1 MQKVRSARPDLLLF
15 LPNAISDAKL
25 VLEKMNEFGLG
36 QGKVPTISFGITIAE
51 PDMLQSVSPET
62 VQGVMTIVANWGSK
76 GQEALIAELKAK
88 YKEPWMTQNV
98 ISTYGDMWLMKE
110 ALEKAGKADRDA
122 VARGAAH
129 HGCRPVEI
137 LSGRPAQVRR
147 EGPPRRR
154 RRRHRAMADRAC
166 LSPSI
171 RPISRKQSRSGRR
184 NPEAPRRFFREEN
197 CHDCKKQVHD
207 LAANAI
213 GRRVRHADR
222 IPRLGAATSEVKVG
236 LLVPISGLYARPGT
250 VMREGAEMAVDHINA
265 QGGIK
270 ALGGAK
276 LKLVVLD
283 SGDTTEKAKNAA
295 QRMVAQETDLVA
307 ASGAYLSSFTL
318 AVTEVTERAS
328 LPVLTL
334 SYSDLITDRGF
345 KYVFQ
350 TAATAGSQARQALPQ
365 IIKLAET
372 ASGKRPKTVAILTDN
387 TGASIAS
394 AKAMREGL
402 LAENQLQLIVDE
414 TFTPPLAD
422 ATSLVQKIRSAKP
435 DLLFFLPTVI
445 SDAKLLLEKMN
456 EFGLGQGKMPTISF
470 GIAIAEPDMLQ
481 TVSPELL
488 QGVLTCV
495 ASWGAKGHE
504 ALIAELK
511 TRYKEPWMTQNAIST
526 YGDMWVIKDALEKAG
541 KADRVAVGEALRTMD
556 AGPSKYYPL
565 GEIKFDEKGRRVGAG
580 MTIVQWQSGV
590 PVTVFPPELAL
601 AQPFWPEKLTE
612 N

>member
-1 MQKVRSARPDLLLF
+1 MTNIIKTAVTRRTLLAGASASLLASRAF
-15 LPNAISDAKL
+15 
-25 VLEKMNEFGLG
+25 
-36 QGKVPTISFGITIAE
+36 
-51 PDMLQSVSPET
+51 
-62 VQGVMTIVANWGSK
+62 
-76 GQEALIAELKAK
+76 
-88 YKEPWMTQNV
+88 
-98 ISTYGDMWLMKE
+98 
-110 ALEKAGKADRDA
+110 
-122 VARGAAH
+122 
-129 HGCRPVEI
+129 
-137 LSGRPAQVRR
+137 AQ
-147 EGPPRRR
+147 
-154 RRRHRAMADRAC
+154 
-166 LSPSI
+166 
-171 RPISRKQSRSGRR
+171 
-184 NPEAPRRFFREEN
+184 
-197 CHDCKKQVHD
+197 
-207 LAANAI
+207 
-213 GRRVRHADR
+213 
-222 IPRLGAATSEVKVG
+222 AATEVKVG
-236 LLVPISGLYARPGT
+236 LLVPISGMYARHGA
-250 VMREGAEMAVDHINA
+250 VMREGAEMAIDHINA

-270 ALGGAK
+270 SLGGAK

-318 AVTEVTERAS
+318 AVTEVTERAN

-350 TAATAGSQARQALPQ
+350 TSATAASQAKQALPQ
-365 IIKLAET
+365 IINLAES
-372 ASGKRPKTVAILTDN
+372 ASGKKPKTVAIITDN

-402 LAENQLQLIVDE
+402 LEANGLKLIVDE

-445 SDAKLLLEKMN
+445 SDAKVLLEKMN
-456 EFGLGQGKMPTISF
+456 EFGMGQGKVPTISF

-526 YGDMWVIKDALEKAG
+526 YGDMWLIKDALEKAG
-541 KADRVAVGEALRTMD
+541 KADRVAVADALRAMD
-556 AGPSKYYPL
+556 GGPSKYYPL
-565 GEIKFDEKGRRVGAG
+565 GDLKFDEKGRRIGAG
-580 MTIVQWQSGV
+580 MTIVQWQAGV
-590 PVTVFPPELAL
+590 PVTVFPPQLAL
-601 AQPFWPEKLTE
+601 SKPFWPKS
-612 N
+612 